1 MDVVDLISD
10 SDEENVPPARVER
23 FASAGSTSRREGK
36 RPVGREARDAA
47 APSHRHKGPEHDA
60 IDLEA
65 ATGVGLGV
73 SGKPLLPGEL
83 EARQQWARNTWTLTA
98 SRSTEDTPEEQ
109 HYRFAES
116 AWCRGGGQAAEI
128 GAIEY
133 HFHPALEARWHAK
146 KVEYDERFGVG
157 GHTILFAFHGTGK
170 HNVRPILEDG
180 FKVSK
185 VGSSTDPGFYGAG
198 IYFSE
203 QLAMSRAYNRDND
216 GMFLCKLLVGKPF
229 LLTRVQN
236 GCSLQPGYTSHVN
249 NPQGT
254 EVVIFDDAAMIPI
267 YRVRL
272 GLRHQI
278 EPLKG
283 LGGGG
288 SRQPVGEAAA
298 GTVGAAG
305 AWMGFGGGAGGAPK
319 MWHAT
324 AERSKNSRAK
334 CKKCGEAIMKGSLRM
349 GDKSWRHLACYKRP
363 PLTRLGM
370 PAEAS
375 QIDGFGNLDANG
387 QAQLKAWFAGGDALK
402 RLLSGSAKE
411 GSAGTT
417 AAAKPSYGSKATA
430 PTAKGDKVAAAK
442 AKLAAQLAAESA
454 GTAGVVGSTSTGSAV
469 KVSPFMTVLC
479 DEEDDEDA
487 ELQEALA
494 RSMMDCD
501 APPHAPP
508 HPEAASSDDEDD
520 LPVLSLAER
529 LKAKQYE
536 KAILVD

>member
-1 MDVVDLISD
+1 MDVVDLVSD
-10 SDEENVPPARVER
+10 SDEENIPPAHVER
-23 FASAGSTSRREGK
+23 LVSGAGAASRREGK
-36 RPVGREARDAA
+36 RPVGRKDPQDTAG
-47 APSHRHKGPEHDA
+47 APSRRHKGPEHDA

-65 ATGVGLGV
+65 ATGAGLGV

-83 EARQQWARNTWTLTA
+83 EARQQWIRKTWTLTA

-133 HFHPALEARWHAK
+133 HFHPTLEARWHAK
-146 KVEYDERFGVG
+146 KAEYDERFGVG
-157 GHTILFAFHGTGK
+157 GHTILFAFHGTRK
-170 HNVRPILEDG
+170 HNVRPILDEG

-185 VGSSTDPGFYGAG
+185 VGTTTDSGFYGAG

-203 QLAMSRAYNRDND
+203 ELATSRAYNRFND
-216 GMFLCKLLVGKPF
+216 GMFLCKLLVGRPF
-229 LLTRVQN
+229 LQTQAQA
-236 GCSLQPGYTSHVN
+236 GCKLKPGYTSHVN
-249 NPQGT
+249 NPQGS

-272 GLRHQI
+272 GRQRQI

-288 SRQPVGEAAA
+288 SQQPVGEAAA
-298 GTVGAAG
+298 GTVGVAG
-305 AWMGFGGGAGGAPK
+305 AWMGFGGGGGAPK
-319 MWHAT
+319 KWHAT

-375 QIDGFGNLDANG
+375 KIDGFGNLDANE
-387 QAQLKAWFAGGDALK
+387 QAQLKAWFVGGTALK

-411 GSAGTT
+411 GSAGT
-417 AAAKPSYGSKATA
+417 AAAPKPSYA
-430 PTAKGDKVAAAK
+430 DKVAAAK
-442 AKLAAQLAAESA
+442 AKHAAQLALESA
-454 GTAGVVGSTSTGSAV
+454 GTAGVVGSTSTGSAMAA
-469 KVSPFMTVLC
+469 SAFMTVLS
-479 DEEDDEDA
+479 DDEDDEQDA

-494 RSMMDCD
+494 RSMMDYD
-501 APPHAPP
+501 APPHAHPD
-508 HPEAASSDDEDD
+508 PEAASSDDSDD
-520 LPVLSLAER
+520 LPVLPLAER